1 MTGVAVLF
9 CRAYYIHMPHDDIA
23 KVLDARISESPESFA
38 LYRQRLEEGRLTRD
52 ENTESHFCV
61 YFLPYNP
68 ATKEV
73 FIVHHKKSGLWIAP
87 GGHIDEGET
96 LFQALN
102 REVNEELGV
111 EQSFTEMPV
120 PFLLTITRI
129 DSATHP
135 CKTHFDIWFLLK
147 TDGANFQID
156 PKEFH
161 DTKWVSIE
169 AAKQFVTDTPNL
181 TALKVLE
188 KGVQ

>member
-1 MTGVAVLF
+1 MT
-9 CRAYYIHMPHDDIA
+9 YDDIA
-23 KVLDARISESPESFA
+23 RILDARISESPETFA
-38 LYRQRLEEGRLTRD
+38 LYQQRLVEGKLTRD
-52 ENTESHFCV
+52 ENTQSHFCV

-68 ATKEV
+68 ATKDV

-102 REVNEELGV
+102 REIKEELGV
-111 EQSFTEMPV
+111 ERSFTEMPA

-135 CKTHFDIWFLLK
+135 CKMHFDIWFLLS

-161 DTKWVSIE
+161 ETRWVDIT
-169 AAKQFVTDTPNL
+169 AARQIVTDKPNL
-181 TALKVLE
+181 TALTVIE
-188 KGVQ
+188 KGV